1 MDINEYRR
9 RGECSQPSRRARNH
23 RRGKGTDDH
32 EGRGFLRGKHQR
44 EWLACPHAIL
54 TVGGVD
60 LCKNNIN
67 QMVTIATYKNERV
80 HNLRHYYQHTTLNGD
95 SCQSGLQSHKTI
107 VASSPDNDRH
117 VVVSIQTRPSCS
129 CVFILVISPQ

>member
-23 RRGKGTDDH
+23 RRGKCTDDH

-44 EWLACPHAIL
+44 EWLACPHAII
-54 TVGGVD
+54 TVGGVE

-67 QMVTIATYKNERV
+67 QMVTIATYKNEK
-80 HNLRHYYQHTTLNGD
+80 
-95 SCQSGLQSHKTI
+95 SSQSPPLLPTYIIERGF
-107 VASSPDNDRH
+107 
-117 VVVSIQTRPSCS
+117 VSERIT
-129 CVFILVISPQ
+129 VT